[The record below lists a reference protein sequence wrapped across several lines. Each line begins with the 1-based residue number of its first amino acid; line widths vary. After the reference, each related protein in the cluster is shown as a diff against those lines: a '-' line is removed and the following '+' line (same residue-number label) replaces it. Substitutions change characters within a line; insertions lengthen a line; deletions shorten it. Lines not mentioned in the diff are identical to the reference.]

1 MTNIADREVSFQ
13 SDSGEAVVFKSGVG
27 PLREEPGCWACDYS
41 ITGPHPFAASAFG
54 EDAMQALVMALHAL
68 QAHLNAPPLRGRVS
82 WLGAPA
88 ADIMALPPTPV
99 L

>member
-1 MTNIADREVSFQ
+1 MANIVEREITFA
-13 SDSGEAVVFKSGVG
+13 SDSGEDVACKIGVG
-27 PLREEPGCWACDYS
+27 PLRQEPGCWACDYS
-41 ITGPHPFAASAFG
+41 IEGPHSFAASAFG

-82 WLGAPA
+82 WLGTPA
-88 ADIMALPPTPV
+88 ADILTLPV

>member
-1 MTNIADREVSFQ
+1 MANIVEREVIFK
-13 SDSGEAVVFKSGVG
+13 SDSGEEVAFMIGVG
-27 PLREEPGCWACDYS
+27 PLRMEPGCWACDYC
-41 ITGPHPFAASAFG
+41 IMGPHSFAASAFG

-88 ADIMALPPTPV
+88 ADILALPA